1 MNPLLSSPRFA
12 YHRSPPSTDDI
23 EMLQTDVMRF
33 FAILCL
39 CLMAIFALVKALPM
53 SPPADR
59 PTIATPRDSSA
70 KAAVLEKKIAA
81 LKEKL
86 AGLQARLAE
95 ATEALKNVE
104 AQAADATVRAQ
115 QTVSRLARKR
125 AELAAVSQTLKAA
138 QDAIETR
145 EGVLSGIVRE
155 IREKRRVRE
164 ELDAQIEIE
173 EQQYQEIQA
182 RLDRAADRLSRA
194 APPRQPAPI
203 ETPPAPAPT
212 PPAPAPTP
220 PAKKGFTLRFAS
232 DSALDTL
239 INRRVVQFYALAGQK
254 AWQLNTAKGQPVYT
268 AAPMPAQI
276 YEMAANT
283 VPASYTARFSR
294 QVAAFGSGR
303 VTWGVTLPENTA
315 KAISR
320 LIANREGGDLTIMPS
335 GEVILK

>member
-145 EGVLSGIVRE
+145 EGVLAGIVRE
-155 IREKRRVRE
+155 IREKRRVRD

-203 ETPPAPAPT
+203 ET

-276 YEMAANT
+276 YEMAAST

-315 KAISR
+315 QAISR